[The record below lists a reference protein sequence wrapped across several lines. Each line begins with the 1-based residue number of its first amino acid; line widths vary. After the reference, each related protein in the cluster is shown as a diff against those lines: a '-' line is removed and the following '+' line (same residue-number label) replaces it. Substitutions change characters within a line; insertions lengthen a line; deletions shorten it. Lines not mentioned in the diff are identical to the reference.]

1 MDDFLCGTGLK
12 PEVAS
17 ILNGVFVAC
26 DDTRTGLVS
35 VSKFISFLKEKAT
48 GTEVRRNITYLY
60 DTVILSDPSATS

>member
-1 MDDFLCGTGLK
+1 MDDFLCETGLK

-26 DDTRTGLVS
+26 DDTRSGLVC

-48 GTEVRRNITYLY
+48 GTEVCK
-60 DTVILSDPSATS
+60 VIFIVNSVYPLLW